1 MNDLNSQEQDTCFSA
16 QELPFVSRLISLVDK
31 SVCPKA
37 KRKFLELTPILSFIT
52 KNIFYKCLVLNM
64 CVYFRKL
71 LLMALSIYMF
81 ILCQKKPKKKTH
93 QKPNPPSPPP
103 KKNLK
108 TKNKVTST
116 RISFFKQYFIWFI
129 FAAKS
134 DLVINKCVISDERL
148 IHLCDII
155 SLLFGEWFFFC
166 CNSNIFLYSTGFDK
180 LVPCMNSGTVQRLF
194 FEDLLF
200 TGLAFMDVFSRNG
213 SLPCQ

>member
-1 MNDLNSQEQDTCFSA
+1 MFGFEHVCIFSKTTA
-16 QELPFVSRLISLVDK
+16 HGFEHIHVYSLSK
-31 SVCPKA
+31 KA
-37 KRKFLELTPILSFIT
+37 
-52 KNIFYKCLVLNM
+52 
-64 CVYFRKL
+64 
-71 LLMALSIYMF
+71 
-81 ILCQKKPKKKTH
+81 KKKTH

-103 KKNLK
+103 KKKNFK

-134 DLVINKCVISDERL
+134 DLVINKCVISDKRL

-155 SLLFGEWFFFC
+155 SLLFGEWFFF